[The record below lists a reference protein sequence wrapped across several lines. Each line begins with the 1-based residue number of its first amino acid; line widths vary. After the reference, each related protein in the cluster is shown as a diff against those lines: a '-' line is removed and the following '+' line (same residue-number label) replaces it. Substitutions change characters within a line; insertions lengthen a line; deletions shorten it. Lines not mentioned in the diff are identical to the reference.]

1 MSRQLLDGVG
11 KTYYDL
17 VKESR
22 ETIVSKWNEAGFC
35 EGLTKG
41 SPLNENMCM
50 MFEQTAN
57 MILKE
62 NTMSDGSNGA
72 FETVVFP
79 IIRRV
84 FSKLLA
90 NDIVSVQAMNMPIGK
105 LFYFIPETSERIQG
119 VDVDGNTT
127 YSHTSFA
134 DKQLP
139 ACVTVNDLTGESNCA
154 ATEFMQKSLYDLFY
168 NDGLFDQSKGEITI
182 VTVTGTPVHFTGNT
196 GDIVTITT
204 SGDVQTATD
213 GSVKEL
219 VLKIAGFN
227 NYCKGGLIG
236 PDGQD
241 MHTESFLASLKVVAA
256 NDIYAPTIGG
266 VTQKVFAAGEEIHG
280 TLLPQKYGKGIV
292 EFDKICDSTGNL
304 YFKLDLKAPVA
315 GTSVDGYVGV
325 NPIYYGASNFIV
337 TYASYGTLELETEM
351 GEVSF
356 KLDEVNVAVTERKL
370 RATWSPELAED
381 VQAFQ
386 NIDAEAELTAMLS
399 EQIASEIDREILRDL
414 RRGAAFSKRW
424 DYNGWRKQAV
434 TSTNYTQKDWNQE
447 LMTVINFISASIQK
461 TTLRGQAN
469 FVVVSSEVA
478 ALLNSLEYFHVIGDA
493 SPESLTYNMGIAK
506 IGNLQGKYQIY
517 VDPYSPAAEIIVGF
531 KGSSIL
537 DTGYIY
543 APYIPI
549 QLSAALDN
557 PFVFSKVKSIRTR
570 YAKKMVNN
578 KYYGRIRVDGLP
590 QIDFNEIR

>member
-1 MSRQLLDGVG
+1 MSKSLLNGVG
-11 KTYYDL
+11 KTQFDL
-17 VKESR
+17 IKEARIKTVQRWEES
-22 ETIVSKWNEAGFC
+22 GF
-35 EGLTKG
+35 LKG
-41 SPLNENMCM
+41 
-50 MFEQTAN
+50 TDG
-57 MILKE
+57 ILKE
-62 NTMSDGSNGA
+62 NLAMLFEQQTNHLLKENTTATSSGS

-105 LFYFIPETSERIQG
+105 LFYFVPQTSERIEG
-119 VDVDGNTT
+119 VDGDGNVT
-127 YSHTSFA
+127 YSHTSLA

-139 ACVTVNDLTGESNCA
+139 ACATINDVSGAANCA
-154 ATEFMQKSLYDLFY
+154 ATTFMQKALYDLFY

-182 VTVTGTPVHFTGNT
+182 VTVTGTPVQLTGAT
-196 GDIVTITT
+196 GGFITITT
-204 SGDVQTATD
+204 SGDVQTGND
-213 GSVKEL
+213 GSAKEL
-219 VLKIAGFN
+219 TLAVAGFN

-256 NDIYAPTIGG
+256 NDIYAPTIAG
-266 VTQKVFAAGEEIHG
+266 VTQLLFTAGEEIPG
-280 TLLPQKYGKGIV
+280 NVVLQKYGKGIV
-292 EFDKICDSTGNL
+292 EFDRICDATGTL
-304 YFKLDLKAPVA
+304 YFKLDVQKP
-315 GTSVDGYVGV
+315 TSTTSDGGYIGID
-325 NPIYYGASNFIV
+325 PAYYASSNFIV
-337 TYASYGTLELETEM
+337 TYASYGSLELETEM

-370 RATWSPELAED
+370 RATWSPELAQD
-381 VQAFQ
+381 VAAFH

-414 RRGAAFSKRW
+414 RRGGAFNKRW
-424 DYNGWRKQAV
+424 DYNGWRKQSV

-447 LMTVINFISASIQK
+447 LITAINFISASIQQ

-469 FVVVSSEVA
+469 FIVVSSPISAVF
-478 ALLNSLEYFHVIGDA
+478 NSLEYFHVVGDA
-493 SPESLTYNMGIAK
+493 SPENVEYNMGIEK
-506 IGNLQGKYQIY
+506 IGNLQGRYQVY
-517 VDPYSPAAEIIVGF
+517 VDPYAPANSVIVGY
-531 KGSSIL
+531 KGKGIL

-549 QLSAALDN
+549 QLTPSLTN
-557 PFVFSKVKSIRTR
+557 VFNFANVKGIMTR

-578 KYYGRIRVDGLP
+578 KYYGTVRVDGLP
-590 QIDFNEIR
+590 TINLNEIR